1 MPSERDEN
9 EHLAV
14 AEPAAGIHY
23 EVPDDPTLV
32 VEVEFFDL
40 ADFAVAA
47 SAKFWMSLN

>member
-1 MPSERDEN
+1 MSTLRSLGQP
-9 EHLAV
+9 
-14 AEPAAGIHY
+14 AGIHY
-23 EVPDDPTLV
+23 EVADDPTLV